1 MPAANPAPGS
11 PVEGAPRLT
20 RTLLLLMC
28 LATGLC
34 AGGNYFNQPL
44 LDRIAQTL
52 GVSEAAAAGSVT
64 VAQVAYAV
72 GLLLIT
78 PLGDLL
84 ERGRLTVGL
93 ILLTA
98 AGQLA
103 AGFAPV
109 FGVFLL
115 GVGAAGL
122 FSVAAQVLVPYAAL
136 LAPPGREGRAVGT
149 VMSGLLAGI
158 LVARAVA
165 GLLAELGGWTLV
177 YRVAALLMVLV
188 ALGLWRTL
196 PPSRPQDPPTYL
208 GLFASMARLLRT
220 HPRLSTRSLASG
232 FSFASISAVFAT
244 TALLLSG
251 PGFGLGPAA
260 IGLISLTGLAGT
272 LTSQWAG
279 RLTDR
284 GLVQRGTGVGV
295 ALLAAGWGA
304 FVLGGGSVVWFCVGM
319 AVADGGL
326 QLIHILSMNAVYAL
340 EPSAR
345 ARLNSVYM
353 TVYFVGAAVG
363 SAAGVWAWDRWGW
376 SGVCGVGFALT
387 ALTGLAA
394 AADLVCVRRQ
404 PCSV

>member
-84 ERGRLTVGL
+84 ERSRLTVGL

-103 AGFAPV
+103 AGFTPV

-220 HPRLSTRSLASG
+220 QRLPAWHKEGFQQLQPR
-232 FSFASISAVFAT
+232 
-244 TALLLSG
+244 
-251 PGFGLGPAA
+251 
-260 IGLISLTGLAGT
+260 
-272 LTSQWAG
+272 
-279 RLTDR
+279 
-284 GLVQRGTGVGV
+284 GVV
-295 ALLAAGWGA
+295 RR
-304 FVLGGGSVVWFCVGM
+304 
-319 AVADGGL
+319 GGL
-326 QLIHILSMNAVYAL
+326 DVAFGRERVRHTMGIVDVHL
-340 EPSAR
+340 
-345 ARLNSVYM
+345 
-353 TVYFVGAAVG
+353 AAVG
-363 SAAGVWAWDRWGW
+363 LDEELLGSGHAFGGW
-376 SGVCGVGFALT
+376 SSQFLLLYQKVKSSARTAFASP
-387 ALTGLAA
+387 
-394 AADLVCVRRQ
+394 VRRRFSRF
-404 PCSV
+404 PAKKES